1 MTGRAVVIVQ
11 ARMGSS
17 RLPGKV
23 LLDLAGAPM
32 LDRVLARCAAIPGVD
47 EVVVATSQL
56 PGDDPLADHVAALG
70 LRCFRGSES
79 DVLSRYAGA
88 ARMAEADL
96 VMRVTSDCPLLDPAV
111 SGRVLAA
118 LRDADGEFD
127 YVNNTLTPTYPRG
140 LDTEA
145 FTAAAL
151 YRADAEATL
160 PRDREHVTPYLYLE
174 PGRFR
179 VGRVSDHR
187 DNSHLRWTV
196 DTQDDLDMVRAL
208 VAATGDPMADY
219 ETLLATCSLHPEIV
233 AMNAT
238 VQQKQ
243 L

>member
-47 EVVVATSQL
+47 EVVVATSEL
-56 PGDDPLADHVAALG
+56 PGDDPLADHVSGLG
-70 LRCFRGSES
+70 FRCFRGSES

-88 ARMAEADL
+88 ARMAEAHI
-96 VMRVTSDCPLLDPAV
+96 VMRVTSDCPLLSPAV

-118 LRDADGEFD
+118 LRDADGGLD

-179 VGRVSDHR
+179 TGCVSGSQDR
-187 DNSHLRWTV
+187 SSLRWTV
-196 DTQDDLDMVRAL
+196 DTADDLAMVRAL
-208 VAATGDPMADY
+208 VTAAGDPMADY
-219 ETLLATCSLHPEIV
+219 ETLLSTCDRHPEIV
-233 AMNAT
+233 ALNAT
-238 VQQKQ
+238 IQQKQ

>member
-47 EVVVATSQL
+47 EVVVATSEL
-56 PGDDPLADHVAALG
+56 PGDDPLADHVRARG
-70 LRCFRGSES
+70 FRCFRGSES

-88 ARMAEADL
+88 ARMAEADI
-96 VMRVTSDCPLLDPAV
+96 VMRVTSDCPLLSPAV

-118 LRDADGEFD
+118 LRDADGGLD
-127 YVNNTLTPTYPRG
+127 YVSNAQTRSYPRG
-140 LDTEA
+140 LDTEV
-145 FTAAAL
+145 FTAASL
-151 YRADAEATL
+151 YGADAEATL
-160 PRDREHVTPYLYLE
+160 ERDREHVTPYLYLE

-179 VGRVSDHR
+179 IGGVADSQDRSD
-187 DNSHLRWTV
+187 LRWTV
-196 DTQDDLDMVRAL
+196 DTADDLAMVRAL
-208 VAATGDPMADY
+208 VAAAGDPMAAY
-219 ETLLATCSLHPEIV
+219 ETLLSTCDRHPEIV
-233 AMNAT
+233 ALNAT
-238 VQQKQ
+238 IQQKQ